1 MYWSQVHALI
11 VKELLSLLR
20 DNKSRMSII
29 VPPLFQLL
37 VFSFAGTLDVTH
49 ADIAILNKDNGKP
62 SFELLQRF
70 HGAPTFK
77 SILYL
82 QNEQEMAE
90 AIDLQKAMMVVHIDS
105 QFSRNLYAKKPA
117 NIQLVFDG
125 RKSNTTQVLQGYANT
140 IIERFSSELEQE
152 IGYPQQNTNLVAIN
166 WFNPNLLYYWFNVPN
181 LMGILTMLV
190 SMIVTA
196 LSVAREREL
205 GTFDQLLVSPL
216 NPLQILIG
224 KMVPAIIISIAE
236 ATVILLIAI
245 FLFRI
250 PFIGSFA
257 LLYVSLLVFSS
268 SIVGVGLFISSISKT
283 QQQAIL
289 GSFLFLSPSIL
300 LSGYAT
306 PIENMPIWLQHIDL
320 INPLR
325 YFLVIV
331 KGLFLKNMP
340 AHIVW
345 MNIWPMMIIA
355 LFTFSAADW
364 FFRKK
369 ME

>member
-1 MYWSQVHALI
+1 MLNQVRALI
-11 VKELLSLLR
+11 IKEILSLLR
-20 DNKSRMSII
+20 DKTSRMAITL
-29 VPPLFQLL
+29 PPLFQLL
-37 VFSFAGTLDVTH
+37 VFAFAATLDVTS
-49 ADIAILNKDNGKP
+49 ATIAVLNKDTGKP

-70 HGAPTFK
+70 AGSPTFK

-82 QNEQEMAE
+82 ENEKQMEEIM
-90 AIDLQKAMMVVHIDS
+90 DRQKAMMAIHIDS

-117 NIQLVFDG
+117 KLQLIFDG

-140 IIERFSSELEQE
+140 IIQQFSSEFENRTD
-152 IGYPQQNTNLVAIN
+152 YSQQNSRLVPVN
-166 WFNPNLLYYWFNVPN
+166 WFNHNLLYYWFNVPN

-196 LSVAREREL
+196 LSVAREKEL

-216 NPLQILIG
+216 NPFQILIG
-224 KMVPAIIISIAE
+224 KMIPAIIISIAE
-236 ATVILLIAI
+236 ASVILLVAI
-245 FLFRI
+245 FLFQI
-250 PFIGSFA
+250 PFRGSFL
-257 LLYVSLLVFSS
+257 LLYLSLFVFSS
-268 SIVGVGLFISSISKT
+268 SVVGVGLFISSISKT

-289 GSFLFLSPSIL
+289 GSFLFLAPAIL

-306 PIENMPIWLQHIDL
+306 PIENMPVWLQNIDL

-331 KGLFLKNMP
+331 KGIFLKDMP
-340 AHIVW
+340 SYLVW
-345 MNIWPMMIIA
+345 NNLWPMMIIA

-364 FFRKK
+364 FFRRGI
-369 ME
+369 E